1 MNFTLASVAASGTSN
16 NSLSTNSSSY
26 ARNQNINRF
35 ATSLN
40 NNITSIFKTPQ
51 NLASALRDKRVE
63 ANLQKNSVI
72 NIDRHLK
79 SAKRKMKEKVSSIDG
94 AVRNLKEEESSIIIL
109 SDLNVLGNNDVAIRL
124 N

>member
-1 MNFTLASVAASGTSN
+1 MNFTLASVVASGTSN

-51 NLASALRDKRVE
+51 NLASALRDKRVSDKWCFNGYSNHHRSNAPE
-63 ANLQKNSVI
+63 IVPDVRNVFIFKSNT
-72 NIDRHLK
+72 
-79 SAKRKMKEKVSSIDG
+79 SAK
-94 AVRNLKEEESSIIIL
+94 
-109 SDLNVLGNNDVAIRL
+109 NNDAL
-124 N
+124 LFN